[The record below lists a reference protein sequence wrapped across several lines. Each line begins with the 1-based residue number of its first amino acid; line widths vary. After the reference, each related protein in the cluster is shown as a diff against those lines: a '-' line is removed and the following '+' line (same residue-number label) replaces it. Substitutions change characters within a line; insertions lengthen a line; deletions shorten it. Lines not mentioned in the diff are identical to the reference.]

1 MSIFRSGKPSLY
13 YRHRL
18 PVRIM
23 HWINVLA
30 FFLLL
35 MSGLQIFNAYPEL
48 AWGKSSYT
56 GRPPLMRMEAVRGSD
71 GRMHGVTRVLGYRF
85 ETTGLFGLSTGASGK
100 QYRRAFPEWATI
112 PGPRWLSMAR
122 HWHFFFAWVFV
133 INGLCYL
140 LWSIFSGHFSRNLL
154 PDRNQL
160 RGIGGSIRDHL
171 LLRHPKGEAAKHY
184 NVLQK
189 LAYLSVI
196 VVFIPLIIIMGWA
209 MSPNLDSVIPGW
221 VDLVGGRQSAR
232 TIHFIA
238 AWLVVAFVLVH
249 VFEVVVTGPW
259 NNLRSMI
266 TGRYRVPPEE
276 DSNAKQ

>member
-1 MSIFRSGKPSLY
+1 MGTNRSGNHPLY

-35 MSGLQIFNAYPEL
+35 MSGLQIFNAFPHL
-48 AWGKSSYT
+48 AWGKSAYNGQPYLLSMT
-56 GRPPLMRMEAVRGSD
+56 AVRAAD
-71 GRMHGVTRVLGYRF
+71 GEMRGVTEVLGHRF
-85 ETTGLFGLSTGASGK
+85 DTTGLFGLSQDMTSRQSHRG
-100 QYRRAFPEWATI
+100 FPDWATI

-133 INGLCYL
+133 LNGLMYL
-140 LWSIFSGHFSRNLL
+140 LWSLFSGHLIRDLF
-154 PDRNQL
+154 PDGGQL
-160 RGIGGSIRDHL
+160 RGIGRSILDHIR
-171 LLRHPKGEAAKHY
+171 LRHPKGEEAKRY

-189 LAYLSVI
+189 FAYLSVI
-196 VVFIPLIIIMGWA
+196 FVWLPLIIVMGWA

-221 VDLVGGRQSAR
+221 VDVVGGRQSAR
-232 TIHFIA
+232 TLHFIA
-238 AWLVVAFVLVH
+238 AWAVVGFVLIHLFQVA
-249 VFEVVVTGPW
+249 VTGPW

-266 TGRYRVPPEE
+266 TGRYRVPEE
-276 DSNAKQ
+276 NIDAEQ